1 MALYQKCIP
10 HAYAA
15 SIFDIDYPE
24 LKKQGIRALFFDLD
38 NTIIAYDEIELDEK
52 HHALIESLKQDFYVV
67 VLSNTHYKRV
77 SLALNN
83 VDVPFIWHATKPLKR
98 GFKKASRWVHVQ
110 PKEIVMIGDQLMT
123 DILGAN
129 RFGATTILVRSVK
142 RKSDRWM
149 TKINRQLEVSVL
161 KKIEK
166 KQPELYLER
175 LKPYVDDHQ
184 M

>member
-15 SIFDIDYPE
+15 SIFDIDYKE

-38 NTIIAYDEIELDEK
+38 NTIIAYDDIELDQQ
-52 HHALIESLKQDFYVV
+52 HRALLDALKRDFDVV
-67 VLSNTHYKRV
+67 VLSNTSYKRV
-77 SLALNN
+77 SLALKQI
-83 VDVPFIWHATKPLKR
+83 DVFFIWHATKPLKR
-98 GFKKASRWVHVQ
+98 GFRKACQNIQVK
-110 PKEIVMIGDQLMT
+110 PKDVVMIGDQLMT

-129 RFGATTILVRSVK
+129 RLGMKTILVRSVK

-149 TKINRQLEVSVL
+149 TKINRRFEVGVL
-161 KKIEK
+161 KKIQK

-175 LKPYVDDHQ
+175 LKTYVDDHQ